1 MGARDT
7 LADGLARYLARHSG
21 LPVAR
26 AETHISWLLFC
37 GPDAYK
43 LKKPL
48 KLAFLDFSTPAL
60 RQHFC
65 EEELR
70 LNRRLAPQIYLDVL
84 PVTGA
89 PEAPALGGHGP
100 AIDHVLHM
108 RRFADDALWSTRL
121 AQGLLSA
128 DDLGR
133 LGERLAAFHGAA
145 PRAAAD
151 GGHGQPADIA
161 AATAK
166 VLAPLLTWPHSAAQ
180 ARSLQAWLGA
190 EEARRMPWWRCRL
203 AEGFV
208 RECHGDLHL
217 GNLVQLPEG
226 PTAFDCIEFDPA
238 LRWIDTMND
247 LAFLTMDLQVRGRR
261 DLAFALLD
269 GYLSHSGDWDGLA
282 GLRYFEVYRALVRA
296 MVAGLRQG
304 QGGGAPA
311 DEPDY
316 LGWALRHATA
326 PEAGRGAPL
335 LITHGLSGS
344 GKSTWA
350 RALLQAV
357 GAVRLRS
364 DVERKRLFG
373 LGPLD
378 DSHAHGL
385 DIYTP
390 EATERTFAQLEDT
403 ARTLLHAGY
412 PVIVDAAFLRR
423 DQRDRFAALARH
435 LHSPWLILH
444 CQLGQDELAR
454 RLAQRRAAGQ
464 DPSEATPAVLQQQ
477 LGHAQGLDADET
489 ASAVT
494 VGDCHPAGVAQVLQR
509 WLEPR

>member
-1 MGARDT
+1 MGAQGT
-7 LADGLARYLARHSG
+7 LADGLARSLARHSG

-70 LNRRLAPQIYLDVL
+70 LNRRLAPQLYLDVL

-89 PEAPALGGHGP
+89 PEAPVLGGSGP

-108 RRFADDALWSTRL
+108 RRFADDALWSTRV
-121 AQGLLSA
+121 AQGLLVP
-128 DDLGR
+128 DDLTR
-133 LGERLAAFHGAA
+133 LGERLAAFHGTA
-145 PRAAAD
+145 PRAAPD
-151 GGHGQPADIA
+151 GDHGRPADIA

-180 ARSLQAWLGA
+180 AQPLQAWLQA
-190 EEARRMPWWRCRL
+190 EEARLMPWWRHRL
-203 AEGFV
+203 ADGFV
-208 RECHGDLHL
+208 REGHGDLHL
-217 GNLVQLPEG
+217 GNVVQLPEG

-238 LRWIDTMND
+238 LRWIDTLSD

-261 DLAFALLD
+261 DLTFALLD
-269 GYLSHSGDWDGLA
+269 GYLSHSGDWDGLT

-304 QGGGAPA
+304 QSGATA

-316 LGWALRHATA
+316 LGWALRHTA
-326 PEAGRGAPL
+326 PPEKGRAAPL

-350 RALLQAV
+350 RALLQAA

-378 DSHAHGL
+378 DSRAQGL

-390 EATERTFAQLEDT
+390 EATERTFAALEEA
-403 ARTLLHAGY
+403 ARTLLQAGY

-423 DQRDRFAALARH
+423 DQRERFAALARR
-435 LHSPWLILH
+435 LGSPWLILH
-444 CQLGQDELAR
+444 CQAEPEELLR
-454 RLAQRRAAGQ
+454 RLTQRSATGR

-477 LGHAQGLDADET
+477 QGHAQGLDADE
-489 ASAVT
+489 AGAAVA
-494 VGDCHPAGVAQVLQR
+494 VGACSPEGVARVLQR
-509 WLEPR
+509 WRKTT